1 MKERILNICNSYKN
15 LVSKS
20 LFWLISILYLEFIFV
35 LFISKTL
42 NIQLFINILLSSII
56 ISKVLCLIT
65 GFFNEL
71 VEKILSP
78 IILGILGVLFSLQGV
93 FYKIF
98 KVYFSLYNLSL
109 KDQVKSFA
117 KDAISLILKNS
128 IYILLFMLPFILYI
142 VLLIIKKIKI
152 SKVTNKLKNIIY
164 LLLSIL
170 LWIGILH
177 IYVNVTKNDR
187 YSTYELYNNVNNIS
201 LSVKKLGVLQSYK
214 LETKRLIFG
223 FTPKKVESI
232 KMAKE
237 DKKEDTVEEIEYGE
251 NVLTLNLT
259 DTGNANVDLINNYI
273 KNEEP
278 TSKNKYTGMFK
289 DYNLIYITA
298 ESFSEIGVDQT
309 LTPTLY
315 KLTHSGFVFK
325 NFYTPNNLSTI
336 GGEFQSLTGL
346 YPDYSILSKW
356 REGTNY
362 FPFGLGTQFQ
372 LRGYSTNAYH
382 NNSYVFQDRH
392 KYLATQGFYNFLA
405 CYNGLEQRMNC
416 GRWPQSDDDMMEVT
430 VGDYIYNTT
439 PFMTYYMTVSGHLG
453 YTYNDNSI
461 AYKNMELVR
470 YLDKNENAQAYI
482 ATQIELDRALERLIN
497 YLTAVNKLDNTV
509 IVLLADHYPYGLDND
524 TINSL
529 SSYYRDD
536 IEITHNSLIIWNSK
550 METIEIDKP
559 CMSADVLP
567 TVYNLFGVDYD
578 SRLLTGKDIL
588 SDSFGIAVMGD
599 RSWVTSK
606 GTYHAPSNVFVPKE
620 EVSED
625 YVNIVNNLV
634 NSRLTISRMILENN
648 YYNYVFR

>member
-1 MKERILNICNSYKN
+1 MKERILNIWNSYKN
-15 LVSKS
+15 LESKS
-20 LFWLISILYLEFIFV
+20 FFWLISILYLEIIFV

-78 IILGILGVLFSLQGV
+78 IILAILGILFSLQGV

-98 KVYFSLYNLSL
+98 KVYFSLYNLAL

-117 KDAISLILKNS
+117 KDAISLIFKNS

-142 VLLIIKKIKI
+142 VLLIIKTIKI
-152 SKVTNKLKNIIY
+152 TKVTNKLKNIMY

-187 YSTYELYNNVNNIS
+187 YSTYEIYNNVNNIS

-223 FTPKKVESI
+223 FSPKKLESI
-232 KMAKE
+232 KMSKE
-237 DKKEDTVEEIEYGE
+237 VKKEEEEIEYGE
-251 NVLTLNLT
+251 NILTLNLS
-259 DTGNANVDLINNYI
+259 DTGNTNVDLINNYI

-289 DYNLIYITA
+289 DHNLIYITA
-298 ESFSEIGVDQT
+298 ESFSEIGVDPT

-346 YPDYSILSKW
+346 YPDFSILSKW
-356 REGTNY
+356 RDGTNY

-416 GRWPQSDDDMMEVT
+416 GRWPQSDDEMMEVT

-439 PFMTYYMTVSGHLG
+439 PFMAYYMTVSGHLG

-497 YLTAVNKLDNTV
+497 YLTVTNKLDNTV
-509 IVLLADHYPYGLDND
+509 IVLLADHYPYGLDNA

-529 SSYYRDD
+529 SNYYRDD
-536 IEITHNSLIIWNSK
+536 IEINHNALIIWNSK
-550 METIEIDKP
+550 METIEVEKP

-567 TVYNLFGVDYD
+567 TVYNLFGIDYD
-578 SRLLTGKDIL
+578 SRLFTGKDIL

-606 GTYHAPSNVFVPKE
+606 GTYYAPSNVFVPKE
-620 EVSED
+620 EVTED